1 MNFRNEKHRLAFD
14 EAIRKVNK
22 KNFALMSAVSTA
34 DCTPEKVGIVVFDT
48 IWKIEQQSPRK
59 LAGFLAVRIIPL
71 AGMLFSLAKTH
82 FSC

>member
-1 MNFRNEKHRLAFD
+1 LYDKRDFCETLRFL
-14 EAIRKVNK
+14 
-22 KNFALMSAVSTA
+22 TA